1 MFSFITK
8 NWRGKP
14 LTSYQVIVDPV
25 AATMTDAGLR
35 VVAEWEQGDYPKG
48 IEVTDAELAALPLSG
63 HDWHRNYDL
72 TPRPRN
78 QRHRGK

>member
-1 MFSFITK
+1 
-8 NWRGKP
+8 
-14 LTSYQVIVDPV
+14 
-25 AATMTDAGLR
+25 
-35 VVAEWEQGDYPKG
+35 VAEWEQGDYPKG